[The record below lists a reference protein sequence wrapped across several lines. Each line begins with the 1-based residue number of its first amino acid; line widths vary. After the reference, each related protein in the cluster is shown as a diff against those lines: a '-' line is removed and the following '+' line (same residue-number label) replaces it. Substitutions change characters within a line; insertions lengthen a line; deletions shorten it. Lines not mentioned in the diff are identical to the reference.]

1 MSRITE
7 AIEEAHKVDGWMSEP
22 ELQWLAEQALD
33 KEVVIEVG
41 AYKGK
46 TTVLFGNLA
55 QKVYTV
61 DAWEGN
67 YFEGSTKTWEY
78 NPDGENILEI
88 FHNNL
93 STLGVTGMVMPL
105 QMRSDV
111 AFEWL
116 RENKIMAD
124 MIFIDGDHEFPV
136 VQQDMVAYKTLV
148 KPGGVYCGHDVYA
161 WPDVESALN
170 IVLPGWS
177 CVPDTTIWQYDIK
190 E

>member
-1 MSRITE
+1 MSKVDI
-7 AIEEAHKVDGWMSEP
+7 AIEKAHRVDGWMSEP

-67 YFEGSTKTWEY
+67 FFNAETKQWEY
-78 NPDGENILEI
+78 DPNGENILEI

-93 STLGVTGMVMPL
+93 VELGVSGMVMPL
-105 QMRSDV
+105 QMYSNV

-116 RENKIMAD
+116 KENNVKAD
-124 MIFIDGDHEFPV
+124 MIFIDGNHEHPV
-136 VQQDMVAYKTLV
+136 VDQDMLTYKELL
-148 KPGGVYCGHDVYA
+148 KPGGIYCGHDVYA
-161 WPDVESALN
+161 WAAVEEALN
-170 IVLPGWS
+170 INLPGWV
-177 CVPDTTIWQYDIK
+177 CVPNTTIWNYRVN
-190 E
+190 